1 MNMKELNF
9 KGSHYEIGYQH
20 GEKLS
25 KTIINTVIPFL
36 ASEMEEI
43 GISSDQSKSIAKKY
57 ETLIGESY
65 PEVIEETKGLAEG
78 ADIEYEKALQILL
91 FWEIRDTVEQ
101 SPPECSSFVAA
112 GDATLGGIPIASQ
125 NSDWP
130 IRMLDKGIGQ
140 VFHVTP
146 KGGYSFI
153 GRGLAGNLG
162 RTSVIGFNEKGLGFV
177 GSGVNLVKGSGFGF
191 PALIITRIGLER
203 CESVEEFLSVVKTI
217 PKWSHAGENVIVVD
231 SQGNM
236 ARVSFTTKR
245 ILITQT
251 KNHFIAST
259 NHYHNREMRQFGPD
273 IRDQYPSSYDRYD
286 RIINLMRENYGKV
299 DREVAQRIMSD
310 HKFGNTPPEGVNSIC
325 RHGKKQETM
334 GNILY
339 LPTKKE
345 FWMSDGTPCKG
356 AYSKFTL

>member
-112 GDATLGGIPIASQ
+112 GDATLGGIP
-125 NSDWP
+125 
-130 IRMLDKGIGQ
+130 
-140 VFHVTP
+140 
-146 KGGYSFI
+146 
-153 GRGLAGNLG
+153 
-162 RTSVIGFNEKGLGFV
+162 
-177 GSGVNLVKGSGFGF
+177 
-191 PALIITRIGLER
+191 
-203 CESVEEFLSVVKTI
+203 
-217 PKWSHAGENVIVVD
+217 
-231 SQGNM
+231 
-236 ARVSFTTKR
+236 
-245 ILITQT
+245 
-251 KNHFIAST
+251 
-259 NHYHNREMRQFGPD
+259 
-273 IRDQYPSSYDRYD
+273 
-286 RIINLMRENYGKV
+286 
-299 DREVAQRIMSD
+299 
-310 HKFGNTPPEGVNSIC
+310 
-325 RHGKKQETM
+325 
-334 GNILY
+334 
-339 LPTKKE
+339 
-345 FWMSDGTPCKG
+345 
-356 AYSKFTL
+356 